1 MKKIS
6 ILILSTLLIF
16 NYSCT
21 LEEEPPFLANENVF
35 SNADSAVKALDGIY
49 SSMTQYFYYA
59 SSYHTLF
66 TVSSGM
72 CFTKRGGN
80 DPGSVYNLN
89 EGSLNVGSGS
99 VDLGRVWKGAYSII
113 GRANDAIASIV
124 PSEDPVNSDETI
136 INDVLGQAYFVRA
149 HTYFNLVRAWKEV
162 PLRLTPTTSETINLA
177 VSSEQEIYDQIIADC
192 NSALTYMSNSLSSH
206 YPKSYAVNM
215 LLAKVYMQLAGNDSG
230 SEYWQMAYDNA
241 FQVYGNYTLV
251 DDYASLFISPDSD
264 GSSESIFEI
273 QSSLEESLDFVRAF
287 TPSQFSV
294 ANTFGWLKVNV
305 DIYESHNTTY
315 PGDSRM
321 ASTYIS
327 EFIRM
332 PANNPNN
339 TFKCYPTLWTANRN
353 NPTVAF
359 PFFFKWSTKDRFN
372 DVRVGN
378 QNFNVYRYADLL
390 LMLAEISNEL
400 QNGQQTM
407 YVEEVLTRSGLT
419 PHDGYLGDQ
428 VSFRDAIMREY
439 RYELLFEGEDWFN
452 NRRRGH
458 DWFLEKTVIPH
469 NTQSLDDAGNVVYTF
484 KANVDNTL
492 RTDESIMKLPIPI
505 EEVNSNELID

>member
-1 MKKIS
+1 M
-6 ILILSTLLIF
+6 
-16 NYSCT
+16 
-21 LEEEPPFLANENVF
+21 
-35 SNADSAVKALDGIY
+35 
-49 SSMTQYFYYA
+49 
-59 SSYHTLF
+59 
-66 TVSSGM
+66 
-72 CFTKRGGN
+72 
-80 DPGSVYNLN
+80 
-89 EGSLNVGSGS
+89 
-99 VDLGRVWKGAYSII
+99 
-113 GRANDAIASIV
+113 
-124 PSEDPVNSDETI
+124 VN
-136 INDVLGQAYFVRA
+136 
-149 HTYFNLVRAWKEV
+149 
-162 PLRLTPTTSETINLA
+162 
-177 VSSEQEIYDQIIADC
+177 
-192 NSALTYMSNSLSSH
+192 
-206 YPKSYAVNM
+206 
-215 LLAKVYMQLAGNDSG
+215 
-230 SEYWQMAYDNA
+230 
-241 FQVYGNYTLV
+241 
-251 DDYASLFISPDSD
+251 DYASLFVSPDSD

-315 PGDSRM
+315 PEDTRM

-339 TFKCYPTLWTANRN
+339 TFKCYPTLWTVNRN
-353 NPTVAF
+353 NPAVAF

-378 QNFNVYRYADLL
+378 QNFIVYRYADLL

-400 QNGQQTM
+400 QNGQQLSF
-407 YVEEVLTRSGLT
+407 VEEVLSRVGLT
-419 PHDGYLGDQ
+419 PHNGYLGDQ

-469 NTQSLDDAGNVVYTF
+469 NTQSLDDDGNVIYTF
-484 KANVDNTL
+484 KANIDNTL
-492 RTDESIMKLPIPI
+492 KTDESIMRLPIPI